1 MHWQSL
7 IVALIVTACGA
18 YAVWTLMPSAARR
31 VVAGWMLRLPLPK
44 GLAAPVERAARAAS
58 GCGCDGCDRSELKP
72 KAAAA
77 PNAAKPLTFHP
88 RPPR

>member
-7 IVALIVTACGA
+7 IVALIVTACGT
-18 YAVWTLMPSAARR
+18 YAMWTLMPSAARR
-31 VVAGWMLRLPLPK
+31 WLAGWALKLPLPTL
-44 GLAAPVERAARAAS
+44 LAAPFERAARASA

>member
-7 IVALIVTACGA
+7 IVALIVTACSA
-18 YAVWTLMPSAARR
+18 YAVWALMPSAARR
-31 VVAGWMLRLPLPK
+31 VFAGWALKLPLPAP
-44 GLAAPVERAARAAS
+44 LAAPFERATRAAS

-72 KAAAA
+72 KSSA
-77 PNAAKPLTFHP
+77 NANTAQPLTFHR

>member
-7 IVALIVTACGA
+7 IVALLVTACSS

-31 VVAGWMLRLPLPK
+31 TLAGWILKLPLPAL
-44 GLAAPVERAARAAS
+44 LAAPFERAARAAS

-72 KAAAA
+72 KPAAEANTA
-77 PNAAKPLTFHP
+77 RPLTFHP

>member
-7 IVALIVTACGA
+7 TVALLVTACGT
-18 YAVWTLMPSAARR
+18 YAVWTLMPAAARR
-31 VVAGWMLRLPLPK
+31 WLAGWALKLPLPAL
-44 GLAAPVERAARAAS
+44 LAAPFERAVRAAS

-72 KAAAA
+72 KPTGA
-77 PNAAKPLTFHP
+77 PNDGQPLTFHP

>member
-7 IVALIVTACGA
+7 IVALIVAGSAT

-31 VVAGWMLRLPLPK
+31 VLAAWMLKLPLP
-44 GLAAPVERAARAAS
+44 GRLAAPFERAARAAS

-72 KAAAA
+72 KSSATAQ
-77 PNAAKPLTFHP
+77 PLTFHP

>member
-7 IVALIVTACGA
+7 IVALLVTACSA

-31 VVAGWMLRLPLPK
+31 VLAGWMLKLPLPAPF
-44 GLAAPVERAARAAS
+44 AAPFERAARASS

-77 PNAAKPLTFHP
+77 PNGAQPLTFHP
-88 RPPR
+88 RQPR

>member
-7 IVALIVTACGA
+7 IVALIVTACSA
-18 YAVWTLMPSAARR
+18 YAVWALMPSAARR
-31 VVAGWMLRLPLPK
+31 LFAGWALKLPLPAL
-44 GLAAPVERAARAAS
+44 LAAPFERAARAAS

-72 KAAAA
+72 KTAA
-77 PNAAKPLTFHP
+77 NANVAQPLTFHR

>member
-7 IVALIVTACGA
+7 IVALLVTGCSA
-18 YAVWTLMPSAARR
+18 YAVWTLMPAAPRR
-31 VVAGWMLRLPLPK
+31 VLAGWVLKLPLPAL
-44 GLAAPVERAARAAS
+44 LAAPFERAARAAS

-72 KAAAA
+72 KPPSAAQ
-77 PNAAKPLTFHP
+77 PLTFHP

>member
-7 IVALIVTACGA
+7 IVALLVTGCSA

-31 VVAGWMLRLPLPK
+31 TFAGWMLKLPLPAL
-44 GLAAPVERAARAAS
+44 LAAPFERAARAAS

-72 KAAAA
+72 KRAAEA
-77 PNAAKPLTFHP
+77 NAAQPLTFHP

>member
-7 IVALIVTACGA
+7 IVALIVASCGA

-31 VVAGWMLRLPLPK
+31 WSAGWILKLPLPVM
-44 GLAAPVERAARAAS
+44 LAAPFERAARAAS

-72 KAAAA
+72 KGAAA
-77 PNAAKPLTFHP
+77 PNAAQPLTFHP
-88 RPPR
+88 RSPR

>member
-7 IVALIVTACGA
+7 IVALLVTGCSA
-18 YAVWTLMPSAARR
+18 YAVWTLMPAAARR
-31 VVAGWMLRLPLPK
+31 VLAGWMLKLPLPAP
-44 GLAAPVERAARAAS
+44 LAAPFERAARAAS

-72 KAAAA
+72 KPSSATQ
-77 PNAAKPLTFHP
+77 PLTFHP